1 MSRRDRV
8 LVIALQEATLDLIRP
23 WAENGTLP
31 ALKKMMAGGACG
43 TIGGMEPLTTPH
55 SWANILTG
63 KAAGHHGVF
72 DFWQRDSRGQ
82 FNPTSRLSLRE
93 KPVWTLLEEQGVK
106 SAFINVPL
114 TYPPEAAGGFM
125 VSGLEAPGI
134 TRAIAAPPEI
144 YDQITRRFGSYRPNA
159 IFPGGRKK
167 SDYLGLFERETSRQ
181 AEVYAHLLSTNDW
194 DFGMVYFVD
203 AAMAQHYFWADMASG
218 DEANPYRNVLKTA
231 YRCLDEA
238 IARLTAIAGA
248 EATVFVVSECGAGPM
263 RYGVQINT
271 WLQQEGFLSWKRSD
285 ASGPRNLPGRV
296 RSTLRSCA
304 KAGKAL
310 AKRHVPESLRFWL
323 NQHLPALKG
332 GQADSANKAI
342 DWARTRAFVQ
352 GKEGSL
358 FINLRGRD
366 PHGIVSPGAEYE
378 SVRWAIIDRLMQL
391 RDPDT
396 GQSAVTRVYR
406 REELFDGPMTYLAP
420 DLFIEW
426 RDDMYMPS
434 EQEGERDKVFV
445 TRWREGMSW
454 PTSGSHRLE
463 GVLIATGPQIRPGT
477 QVSGATI
484 HDLLPTWLSL
494 LELPIPDGLEGR
506 AIEGIS
512 CQTPSEISR

>member
-1 MSRRDRV
+1 MSQRGRV

-23 WAENGTLP
+23 WAGNGTLP

-43 TIGGMEPLTTPH
+43 TIGALEPLTTPH
-55 SWANILTG
+55 NWANILTG
-63 KAAGHHGVF
+63 MGAGRHGVF
-72 DFWQRDSRGQ
+72 DFWQRDSCGR

-125 VSGLEAPGI
+125 VAGTDAPGI
-134 TRAIAAPPEI
+134 TRAIADPPEI

-159 IFPGGRKK
+159 VFPGGRKK

-181 AEVYAHLLSTNDW
+181 TDICVHLLTTNEW
-194 DFGMVYFVD
+194 DFGLVYFAD

-238 IARLTAIAGA
+238 IARLTAVAGA
-248 EATVFVVSECGAGPM
+248 EATVFVVSECGAGPI

-271 WLQQEGFLSWKRSD
+271 WLQQEGFLSWKSSA
-285 ASGPRNLPGRV
+285 ASGNLSRGV
-296 RSTLRSCA
+296 RSALSGGFR
-304 KAGKAL
+304 AGKAL
-310 AKRHVPESLRFWL
+310 AKRRVPESIRFWL
-323 NQHLPALKG
+323 NHYLPALKG
-332 GQADSANKAI
+332 SQADRANKAI
-342 DWARTRAFVQ
+342 DWSRTRAFSQ

-366 PHGIVSPGAEYE
+366 PYGIVAPGAEYE
-378 SVRWAIIDRLMQL
+378 AVRQEIIDRLGKL

-396 GQSAVTRVYR
+396 GESAVTQVYR
-406 REELFDGPMTYLAP
+406 REEVFRGPMTNLAP

-426 RDDMYMPS
+426 HDDMYMPT
-434 EQEGERDKVFV
+434 EQPGERDKVFV
-445 TRWREGMSW
+445 TRYREGMSW

-463 GVLIATGPQIRPGT
+463 GVLIASGPGIRPGT

-484 HDLLPTWLSL
+484 YDLLPTWLSL

-506 AIEGIS
+506 AIDGIC